1 MAGIGIRLNRI
12 YNKKTILTTLVG
24 AGYSTVITVLPMFLV
39 IGAILAMDKLLGVE
53 ELLYSTRELY
63 SSTVLYIFIF
73 ALLTE
78 APFNAVL
85 SRYLSDVIYEET
97 YDDIL
102 PCYYI
107 GLLMNLGLS
116 SVVAVPFCIWQY
128 VVGNVSLLFVCAGYC
143 GYVLV
148 VIVFYSMLYLSI
160 CKAYTKITWFFAIG
174 MIITVLSSLVMVYIL
189 RMEVTLSMMLALNF
203 GFILIASLEW
213 AQIKSYFRNNSKKYK
228 AVLQYMRKYWQLIVT
243 NLFYMIGLYAHNF
256 VFWTSDLRMVVADS
270 FVSAPAYDLAA
281 CMGMVTNI
289 SASIV
294 FISRVEMKFNEKYK
308 GYSEAVIG
316 GRGMDV
322 DNAKHRMFRQLTAEL
337 VQLTRIQFVI
347 AVILYF
353 LIIIFL
359 PRFGYGGQVM
369 QIYPCLAVGYFIYF
383 IMNAAIIFQYYFSDL
398 NGAVLSSFS
407 FLVATVAGAVIATRL
422 PEMWYGLG
430 FVFGAS
436 VGWTVAYF
444 RLRRIEK
451 TLDVHIFCNG
461 NLMKKGN
468 GKCPPNKV
476 FDRYALEKEQERLER
491 KNKRRKKVQQA

>member
-1 MAGIGIRLNRI
+1 MAGIGVRLNRI

-39 IGAILAMDKLLGVE
+39 IGTIMAMDKLLGVS
-53 ELLYSTRELY
+53 ELVYSTRELY
-63 SSTVLYIFIF
+63 SATVLYIFIF
-73 ALLTE
+73 ALITE

-116 SVVAVPFCIWQY
+116 CVAAVPFCIWQY
-128 VVGNVSLLFVCAGYC
+128 ETGKISPLFICAGYC

-160 CKAYTKITWFFAIG
+160 CKAYTRITWFFAFG
-174 MIITVLSSLVMVYIL
+174 MVVTIVSSLVMVYVFQ
-189 RMEVTLSMMLALNF
+189 MEVTLSMLLALDF
-203 GFILIASLEW
+203 GFVLIASLEW
-213 AQIKSYFRNNSKKYK
+213 AQIKSYFRNNSRKYK
-228 AVLQYMRKYWQLIVT
+228 AVLRYMRKYWQLIVT
-243 NLFYMIGLYAHNF
+243 NFFFMTGLYAHNF
-256 VFWTSDLRMVVADS
+256 VFWASDLKMIVADS

-294 FISRVEMKFNEKYK
+294 FISRVEMRFNEKYK

-322 DNAKHRMFRQLTAEL
+322 DNAKKRMFHQLTAEL
-337 VQLTRIQFVI
+337 IQLTRIQFVI
-347 AVILYF
+347 AVIIYF
-353 LIIIFL
+353 LVIIFL
-359 PRFGYGGQVM
+359 PRLGYGGQVM

-383 IMNAAIIFQYYFSDL
+383 IMNAAIIFQYYYSDL
-398 NGAVLSSFS
+398 NGAVLSALS
-407 FLVATVAGAVIATRL
+407 FLLATVGGSVLATKL

-430 FVFGAS
+430 FVFGTL

-444 RLRRIEK
+444 RLRSIEK

-468 GKCPPNKV
+468 GKCPTNKV
-476 FDRYALEKEQERLER
+476 FDRYALVKEQERQAK
-491 KNKRRKKVQQA
+491 KNKRRKQVQQA

>member
-189 RMEVTLSMMLALNF
+189 QMEVTLSMMLALNF

-243 NLFYMIGLYAHNF
+243 IRCTDHTQHHKMLQ
-256 VFWTSDLRMVVADS
+256 T
-270 FVSAPAYDLAA
+270 
-281 CMGMVTNI
+281 
-289 SASIV
+289 
-294 FISRVEMKFNEKYK
+294 
-308 GYSEAVIG
+308 
-316 GRGMDV
+316 
-322 DNAKHRMFRQLTAEL
+322 
-337 VQLTRIQFVI
+337 
-347 AVILYF
+347 
-353 LIIIFL
+353 
-359 PRFGYGGQVM
+359 
-369 QIYPCLAVGYFIYF
+369 
-383 IMNAAIIFQYYFSDL
+383 
-398 NGAVLSSFS
+398 
-407 FLVATVAGAVIATRL
+407 
-422 PEMWYGLG
+422 
-430 FVFGAS
+430 
-436 VGWTVAYF
+436 
-444 RLRRIEK
+444 
-451 TLDVHIFCNG
+451 
-461 NLMKKGN
+461 
-468 GKCPPNKV
+468 
-476 FDRYALEKEQERLER
+476 
-491 KNKRRKKVQQA
+491 